1 MVAELGEAL
10 NPPEKSE
17 ARRGGFEE
25 SGEVG
30 FREGKR
36 GGVCEGGEK
45 VLMALHPIIRLLVNV
60 SGNAESLSRV
70 KCPLRKSRAYV
81 P

>member
-30 FREGKR
+30 FTLREGKR
-36 GGVCEGGEK
+36 GGV
-45 VLMALHPIIRLLVNV
+45 
-60 SGNAESLSRV
+60 
-70 KCPLRKSRAYV
+70 
-81 P
+81 

>member
-36 GGVCEGGEK
+36 GGV
-45 VLMALHPIIRLLVNV
+45 
-60 SGNAESLSRV
+60 
-70 KCPLRKSRAYV
+70 
-81 P
+81 